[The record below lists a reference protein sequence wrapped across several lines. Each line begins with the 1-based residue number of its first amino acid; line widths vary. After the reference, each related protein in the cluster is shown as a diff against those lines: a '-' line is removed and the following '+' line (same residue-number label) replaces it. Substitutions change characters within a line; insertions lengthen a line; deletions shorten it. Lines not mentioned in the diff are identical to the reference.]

1 MYSLLKK
8 LNLSDLGKFLLCVAF
23 VVISAGGTAYIGWQE
38 KQAIRNDGYHYVF
51 ECRDSSFNLLFKF
64 TNDFSYLSPNIESG
78 SLAVKLLNSNEY
90 VWIEQTGC
98 PYIIELGRFK
108 QSSN

>member
-1 MYSLLKK
+1 MSKLIKRLNRVNEATVWLFMVVFFGITVGGSTYLLWRER
-8 LNLSDLGKFLLCVAF
+8 A
-23 VVISAGGTAYIGWQE
+23 
-38 KQAIRNDGYHYVF
+38 AIRNDAHHYVF

-64 TNDFSYLSPNIESG
+64 TNKSSDLGAGFESG

-108 QSSN
+108 QSS